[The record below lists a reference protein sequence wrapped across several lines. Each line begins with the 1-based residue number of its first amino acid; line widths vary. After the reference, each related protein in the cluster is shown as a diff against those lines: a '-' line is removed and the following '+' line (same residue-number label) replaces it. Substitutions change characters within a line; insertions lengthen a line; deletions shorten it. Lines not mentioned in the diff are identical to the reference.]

1 MIDHHEQHCRQI
13 LIDELEAV
21 WPALAVLACA
31 EFDSG
36 VSAASI
42 RRRLFLASSD
52 ATALYADTK
61 DFADCIQRDET
72 GDLIG
77 NTFTGNGNGGN
88 LSTPSLRAK
97 GKVQRDI
104 NDINQ
109 MLHTSGK
116 EG

>member
-13 LIDELEAV
+13 LTDEIEAV
-21 WPALAVLACA
+21 WPALSVLVCA
-31 EFDSG
+31 EFDAG
-36 VSAASI
+36 ESAASI
-42 RRRLFLASSD
+42 RRLLFLASSD

-61 DFADCIQRDET
+61 DFADSIQRDET

-104 NDINQ
+104 NDITN
-109 MLHTSGK
+109 MLRSSSK

>member
-13 LIDELEAV
+13 LIDELEVARPSLAV
-21 WPALAVLACA
+21 WASA
-31 EFDSG
+31 EFDAG
-36 VSAASI
+36 ASAAEL
-42 RRRLFLASSD
+42 RRALFMVSPEAM
-52 ATALYADTK
+52 TLYADTK

-104 NDINQ
+104 NDIKQ
-109 MLHTSGK
+109 LLHPSGK